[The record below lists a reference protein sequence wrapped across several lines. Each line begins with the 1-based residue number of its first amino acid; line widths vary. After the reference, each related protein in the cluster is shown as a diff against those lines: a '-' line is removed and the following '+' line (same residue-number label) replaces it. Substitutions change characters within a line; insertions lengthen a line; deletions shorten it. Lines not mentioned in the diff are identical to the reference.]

1 MGSRSRA
8 RLRTSLSLPV
18 TAGMLRRLSGKER
31 ACQAGDARSS
41 PGEGN
46 GSPTESPTGR
56 GAWRAAA
63 TGVATQA
70 DADTSEERVTQG
82 VQGRGRVPGR
92 KCGPLQGGS
101 AAHFRPRARRRL
113 WRPGAARVPG
123 SAGGEG
129 APSAWFHPGRR
140 SRVRQAYREAR
151 AGGAFD
157 PRASAA
163 LARAASL
170 RSRLPRKCFP
180 SVPVSPGLPAHG

>member
-1 MGSRSRA
+1 MPGKFHDGGAWGPQSVGSRSRA

-82 VQGRGRVPGR
+82 VKGRGRVLGR
-92 KCGPLQGGS
+92 KCGPLPPACS
-101 AAHFRPRARRRL
+101 AASVAAGGGPRAGQRRRGGGAVRLVSPREALGGQAGVSGRARRR
-113 WRPGAARVPG
+113 R
-123 SAGGEG
+123 
-129 APSAWFHPGRR
+129 F
-140 SRVRQAYREAR
+140 
-151 AGGAFD
+151 
-157 PRASAA
+157 
-163 LARAASL
+163 
-170 RSRLPRKCFP
+170 
-180 SVPVSPGLPAHG
+180 

>member
-46 GSPTESPTGR
+46 GSPAEDPAGR

-63 TGVATQA
+63 TGLATQS
-70 DADTSEERVTQG
+70 DADTSEARVPQG
-82 VQGRGRVPGR
+82 VEGRGRVPGR
-92 KCGPLQGGS
+92 KCG
-101 AAHFRPRARRRL
+101 HFRPRARRRL
-113 WRPGAARVPG
+113 WRPGAARVLG
-123 SAGGEG
+123 SAGGKG
-129 APSAWFHPGRR
+129 ARPPGFTRGRR
-140 SRVRQAYREAR
+140 CGVRQAYRDAR

-180 SVPVSPGLPAHG
+180 SVPASAGLPASPGLPAHG